1 MEEHFLLDTINET
14 ASLLYQNKEKEGIL
28 EVGKLLKKF
37 QNMIQSMT
45 EKQICEV
52 GEIALIMLKELLE
65 AYTSQD
71 MLGMADCLM
80 QKAILFVQFYYQN

>member
-1 MEEHFLLDTINET
+1 MEENFLLDTINET

-28 EVGKLLKKF
+28 EVGRLLKKF

-45 EKQICEV
+45 EKQIGEA

-65 AYTSQD
+65 AYTRQD

-80 QKAILFVQFYYQN
+80 QKAKLFVQFYYQN